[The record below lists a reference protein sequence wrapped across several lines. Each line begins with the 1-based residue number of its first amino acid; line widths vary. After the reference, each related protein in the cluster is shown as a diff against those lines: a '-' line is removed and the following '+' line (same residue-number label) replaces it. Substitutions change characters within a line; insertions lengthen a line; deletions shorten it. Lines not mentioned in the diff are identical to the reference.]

1 MEDACILCNVIK
13 TLKKKENQNRKRM
26 MALWPFETPNG
37 IGTIF

>member
-13 TLKKKENQNRKRM
+13 TLEKKENQNRKR